1 MKHWV
6 CILIAGWC
14 GVTATG
20 FAQDRR
26 PAKAAKAAATSAANP
41 KKNDKNSN
49 DFFGDNQQEAKG
61 PTEITAKDE
70 AQFDSQSRS
79 AVFIGNVKVIDPS
92 FTMTSDK
99 LTVHLNR
106 EQDGGGLQT
115 AEAEGHVMIVHV
127 NQPKPVPAAGGTP
140 ATQTAGQPA
149 TTPGQSPAAPAQPAQ
164 PVRSTGQSERAIY
177 EAKDGSVTLLGWPQV
192 TQGLNTH
199 IAIEPGVK
207 MVLYRDGRMKTYGST
222 RTLIQEK
229 TEPNKSQ
236 TNAAQ

>member
-1 MKHWV
+1 MIKHWV
-6 CILIAGWC
+6 FIFIVGWW
-14 GVTATG
+14 GATATG
-20 FAQDRR
+20 SAQERR
-26 PAKAAKAAATSAANP
+26 PVKAVAATTPATNAR
-41 KKNDKNSN
+41 KNSN
-49 DFFGDNQQEAKG
+49 DLFGENDRDGKG

-79 AVFIGNVKVIDPS
+79 AVFVGNVKVIDPS
-92 FTMTSDK
+92 FTMTADK

-106 EQDGGGLQT
+106 EQDGGGLQS
-115 AEAEGHVMIVHV
+115 AEAEGHVIIVHM
-127 NQPKPVPAAGGTP
+127 NQPRPP
-140 ATQTAGQPA
+140 TAGQPGA
-149 TTPGQSPAAPAQPAQ
+149 TPGQVPAPPAQ
-164 PVRSTGQSERAIY
+164 PVRSTGQAERAIY

-199 IAIEPGVK
+199 IATEPGVK

-222 RTLIQEK
+222 RTLIQET

>member
-1 MKHWV
+1 MKYCI
-6 CILIAGWC
+6 CILIAGWW
-14 GVTATG
+14 GLTATG
-20 FAQDRR
+20 FAQERR
-26 PAKAAKAAATSAANP
+26 PAKTAAKAATAAAPNANA
-41 KKNDKNSN
+41 KKDDKNDKNN
-49 DFFGDNQQEAKG
+49 NGFFGDNQQEAKG

-70 AQFDSQSRS
+70 AQFDSPSRS
-79 AVFIGNVKVIDPS
+79 AVFIGSVKVVDPS

-106 EQDGGGLQT
+106 EQDGGGLQS
-115 AEAEGHVMIVHV
+115 AEAEGHVMIVHM
-127 NQPKPVPAAGGTP
+127 NQPKPAPAGSPGAPQAAG
-140 ATQTAGQPA
+140 
-149 TTPGQSPAAPAQPAQ
+149 QPAQ

-177 EAKDGSVTLLGWPQV
+177 DAKDGSVTLLGWPQV

>member
-1 MKHWV
+1 M
-6 CILIAGWC
+6 A
-14 GVTATG
+14 VTG
-20 FAQDRR
+20 RAQDRR
-26 PAKAAKAAATSAANP
+26 PAKAAPKAAAVAAASP
-41 KKNDKNSN
+41 KKNDRNGN
-49 DFFGDNQQEAKG
+49 DLFGDSQQEAKG
-61 PTEITAKDE
+61 PTEITAKEE

-79 AVFIGNVKVIDPS
+79 AVFVGNVKVIDPS

-106 EQDGGGLQT
+106 EQDGGGLQS
-115 AEAEGHVMIVHV
+115 AEAEGHVMIVHM
-127 NQPKPVPAAGGTP
+127 NQPKPPPAGAPAGQTPAA
-140 ATQTAGQPA
+140 AAAAAGAQPGA
-149 TTPGQSPAAPAQPAQ
+149 PPGQPAQ

-177 EAKDGSVTLLGWPQV
+177 EPKDGSVTLLGWPQV

-199 IAIEPGVK
+199 IAIEPNVK

>member
-1 MKHWV
+1 MKHWL
-6 CILIAGWC
+6 CILTVGWWA
-14 GVTATG
+14 VTATG
-20 FAQDRR
+20 LAQDRR
-26 PAKAAKAAATSAANP
+26 PAKTTPKGATAVAP
-41 KKNDKNSN
+41 KKNDKNGN
-49 DFFGDNQQEAKG
+49 DKNGNDLFGENQQEAKG
-61 PTEITAKDE
+61 PTEITAKEE

-79 AVFIGNVKVIDPS
+79 AVFVGNVKVIDPS

-115 AEAEGHVMIVHV
+115 AEAEGHVMIVHM
-127 NQPKPVPAAGGTP
+127 NQPKPPPAGAP
-140 ATQTAGQPA
+140 ARQTAGQPA
-149 TTPGQSPAAPAQPAQ
+149 TGAPEQPAQ

-199 IAIEPGVK
+199 IAIEPNVK

>member
-6 CILIAGWC
+6 CILIVGWW

-26 PAKAAKAAATSAANP
+26 PVKTAAKAAATSAASP
-41 KKNDKNSN
+41 KKNDKNDKN
-49 DFFGDNQQEAKG
+49 GNELFGDNQQEAKG

-115 AEAEGHVMIVHV
+115 AEAEGHVMIVHM
-127 NQPKPVPAAGGTP
+127 NQPKPPPPAGAP
-140 ATQTAGQPA
+140 ATQAA
-149 TTPGQSPAAPAQPAQ
+149 GQSPAAPGPPGQPAQ

>member
-1 MKHWV
+1 MKYWF
-6 CILIAGWC
+6 CILMMGWWAL
-14 GVTATG
+14 TAAAR
-20 FAQDRR
+20 AQERR
-26 PAKAAKAAATSAANP
+26 PAKTAPKAAAAAAANP
-41 KKNDKNSN
+41 KKGDKNGGN
-49 DFFGDNQQEAKG
+49 DFFGDNQQESKG
-61 PTEITAKDE
+61 PTEITAKQE

-79 AVFIGNVKVIDPS
+79 AVFVGNVKVIDPS

-115 AEAEGHVMIVHV
+115 AEAEGHVMIVHM
-127 NQPKPVPAAGGTP
+127 NQPKPPPAGAPAG
-140 ATQTAGQPA
+140 QTAAPAQPA
-149 TTPGQSPAAPAQPAQ
+149 VTPGQPAQPAQ

-199 IAIEPGVK
+199 IAIEPDVK

>member
-1 MKHWV
+1 MKYWV
-6 CILIAGWC
+6 CILIIGALGMAAP
-14 GVTATG
+14 GR
-20 FAQDRR
+20 AQDRR
-26 PAKAAKAAATSAANP
+26 LPKAAKAAASPVANG
-41 KKNDKNSN
+41 KKNEKNGN
-49 DFFGDNQQEAKG
+49 DLFGDNQQEAKG

-79 AVFIGNVKVIDPS
+79 AVFVGSVKVIDPS

-106 EQDGGGLQT
+106 EQDGGGLQS
-115 AEAEGHVMIVHV
+115 AEAEGHVMIVHM
-127 NQPKPVPAAGGTP
+127 NQPKPSPPAG
-140 ATQTAGQPA
+140 QTAGQSAPA
-149 TTPGQSPAAPAQPAQ
+149 PGASPAPAQPAQ

-177 EAKDGSVTLLGWPQV
+177 DAKDGSVTLLGWPQV

-199 IAIEPGVK
+199 IAIEPNVK
-207 MVLYRDGRMKTYGST
+207 MVLYRDGRLKTYGST

>member
-1 MKHWV
+1 MKHRV
-6 CILIAGWC
+6 CTFILIVGWW
-14 GVTATG
+14 GGIATG
-20 FAQDRR
+20 LAQDRR
-26 PAKAAKAAATSAANP
+26 PVRTATATSA
-41 KKNDKNSN
+41 KKNSN
-49 DFFGDNQQEAKG
+49 DLFGENDRQAKG

-92 FTMTSDK
+92 FTMTADK

-106 EQDGGGLQT
+106 EQDGGGLQS
-115 AEAEGHVMIVHV
+115 AEAEGHVMIVHLNEPRPPV
-127 NQPKPVPAAGGTP
+127 AGQPGGTP
-140 ATQTAGQPA
+140 GQT
-149 TTPGQSPAAPAQPAQ
+149 PAAPAQPAQ
-164 PVRSTGQSERAIY
+164 PVRSTGQAERAIY

-199 IAIEPGVK
+199 IATEPGVK

>member
-6 CILIAGWC
+6 CTAIVGWW

-20 FAQDRR
+20 FAQERR
-26 PAKAAKAAATSAANP
+26 PVKTTAVKATATSATNA

-49 DFFGDNQQEAKG
+49 ELFGENQQESKG
-61 PTEITAKDE
+61 PTEITAKEE

-106 EQDGGGLQT
+106 EQDGGGLQS
-115 AEAEGHVMIVHV
+115 AEAEGHVMIVHM
-127 NQPKPVPAAGGTP
+127 NQPKPPPAGTPAAPAAG
-140 ATQTAGQPA
+140 QPLA
-149 TTPGQSPAAPAQPAQ
+149 TPGQSPAAPGQPAQ

-199 IAIEPGVK
+199 IAMEPDVK

-229 TEPNKSQ
+229 TEPN
-236 TNAAQ
+236 